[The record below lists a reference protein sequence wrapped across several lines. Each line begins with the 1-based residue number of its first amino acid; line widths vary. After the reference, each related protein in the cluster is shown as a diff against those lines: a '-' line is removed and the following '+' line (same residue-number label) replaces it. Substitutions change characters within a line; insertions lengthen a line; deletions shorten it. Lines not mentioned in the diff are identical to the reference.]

1 MATQVNNG
9 AGFEYCCA
17 SALLQQYL
25 NNDRQLSIDQQTI
38 PGFKLRRDRFDDVK
52 PELQEQ
58 MQKTAKAVAHHL
70 TTSQESW
77 AKNMFKPDRLYQMR
91 VGDDARNMDV
101 RDLVIYSDKGDQ
113 LGVSLKW
120 NSSEIKSL
128 RLGDDWFK
136 QFHIQ
141 DSGEWQAA
149 ICEHHKQLGKY
160 EYWRDAIAELG
171 RDGVYGVYRNAV
183 VAQIQKGQ
191 GEQFIKSFCQFLFG
205 KQDYL
210 KVMAIAKG
218 KDISLAYYD
227 SRNLPTRIVEA
238 FPSSKGE
245 HYFEITFDEGWTLLF
260 RLHNKDSKINPEAVG
275 SGMSLTITVTGWG
288 HKSGQRCWT
297 VADEY

>member
-9 AGFEYCCA
+9 AGFEYACA
-17 SALLQQYL
+17 SALLQQYR
-25 NNDRQLSIDQQTI
+25 NNDRQLFIDQQTI

-52 PELQEQ
+52 PDSKEQ
-58 MQKTAKAVAHHL
+58 MTKAAKAVAHHL
-70 TTSQESW
+70 TTSNESW
-77 AKNMFKPDRLYQMR
+77 GKGVFKKDVAYQMR

-101 RDLVIYSDKGDQ
+101 RDLVIYSDRGDQ

-128 RLGDDWFK
+128 RLGDNWFK

-149 ICEHHKQLGKY
+149 IREHHKQLGKY

-171 RDGVYGVYRNAV
+171 LDGVYGVYRNAV
-183 VAQIQKGQ
+183 VAQIKR
-191 GEQFIKSFCQFLFG
+191 GEGKPFIDSLSQFLFG
-205 KQDYL
+205 KQNYL

-218 KDISLAYYD
+218 KEISLAYYD
-227 SRNLPTRIVEA
+227 SKNLPTQIHHIG
-238 FPSSKGE
+238 PSSKGK
-245 HYFEITFDEGWTLLF
+245 HYFEIIFDKGWQLLF
-260 RLHNKDSKINPEAVG
+260 RLHNKDSKIKPEAVG

-288 HKSGQRCWT
+288 EKSGQHCWR